1 MNIDYFNKIVTIIF
15 ILCYTYQAL
24 YLFLPLFVKNKA
36 RVINDKTNRYAILI
50 AARNEEQVIGNLI
63 DSLKN
68 QNYPSDYVDIYV
80 CADNCSDNTYELAKQ
95 KGAIV
100 YKRFNSV
107 EVGKGYVLNCLL
119 NKIKQT
125 NKHYDAYL
133 VFDADNIVDKD
144 FIKEIN
150 RVYNEGYQAVTSYRN
165 SKNYGDNWISAGYG
179 LWYLHESSH
188 LNTSRMIINSSCA
201 ISGTGFLVSNEL
213 IENNDGWNY
222 FLLTEDIEFS
232 VDSVLKDIKI
242 GYADKAVVYDEQPTS
257 FKQSFNQR
265 LRWSKGIIQ
274 VLNKYGLEL
283 IKKVIKG
290 DFSSYDMLMNSAPAG
305 IISFISFIVNITYI
319 LDCFLLNNSFIYL
332 FSSLFNV
339 FLGMYLILFI
349 ISLLTTLKEWKNIYC
364 ANLKKIIYIFTC
376 PIFMLTYMPITI
388 VALFKKVEWTPI
400 AHTRRLNL
408 NQIRR

>member
-24 YLFLPLFVKNKA
+24 YLFLPLFVWNKA

-80 CADNCSDNTYELAKQ
+80 CADNCSDNTYGLAKQ
-95 KGAIV
+95 SGAIV
-100 YKRFNSV
+100 YRRFNSV
-107 EVGKGYVLNCLL
+107 EVGKGYVLNYLL
-119 NKIKQT
+119 NKIKQI

-179 LWYLHESSH
+179 LWYLHESAH
-188 LNTSRMIINSSCA
+188 LNASRMIINSSCA

-213 IENNDGWNY
+213 VENNDGWNY

-242 GYADKAVVYDEQPTS
+242 GYADKAIVYDEQPTS

-305 IISFISFIVNITYI
+305 IISFISFVVNIAYI
-319 LDCFLLNNSFIYL
+319 LDRFLLNNSFIYL

-364 ANLKKIIYIFTC
+364 ANLKKII
-376 PIFMLTYMPITI
+376 
-388 VALFKKVEWTPI
+388 
-400 AHTRRLNL
+400 
-408 NQIRR
+408 

>member
-24 YLFLPLFVKNKA
+24 YLFLPLFVRNKT

-80 CADNCSDNTYELAKQ
+80 CADNCSDNTYDLVKK

-107 EVGKGYVLNCLL
+107 EVGKGYVLNYML

-125 NKHYDAYL
+125 NRHYDAYL

-179 LWYLHESSH
+179 LWYLHESAH
-188 LNTSRMIINSSCA
+188 LNASRMIINSSCA

-213 IENNDGWNY
+213 VENNGGWNY

-265 LRWSKGIIQ
+265 LRWSKGVIQ

-283 IKKVIKG
+283 IKKAFKG

-305 IISFISFIVNITYI
+305 ILSFISLIVNSVYI
-319 LDCFLLNNSFIYL
+319 LDRFLINKSLVYL

-339 FLGMYLILFI
+339 FLGMYLMLLA
-349 ISLLTTLKEWKNIYC
+349 ISLLTALKEWKNIYC
-364 ANLKKIIYIFTC
+364 ANIKKIIYIFTC

>member
-24 YLFLPLFVKNKA
+24 YLFLPLFVRNKA

-50 AARNEEQVIGNLI
+50 ADRNEEQVIGNLI

-80 CADNCSDNTYELAKQ
+80 CADNCSDNTYGLAKQ
-95 KGAIV
+95 SGAIV
-100 YKRFNSV
+100 YRRFNSV
-107 EVGKGYVLNCLL
+107 EVGKGYVLNYLL
-119 NKIKQT
+119 NKIKQI

-179 LWYLHESSH
+179 LWYLHESAH
-188 LNTSRMIINSSCA
+188 LNASRMIINSSCA
-201 ISGTGFLVSNEL
+201 ISGT
-213 IENNDGWNY
+213 
-222 FLLTEDIEFS
+222 IEFS

-242 GYADKAVVYDEQPTS
+242 GYADKAIVYDEQPTS

-274 VLNKYGLEL
+274 VLNEL

-290 DFSSYDMLMNSAPAG
+290 DFSSYDMLMNSTPAG
-305 IISFISFIVNITYI
+305 IISFISFVVNIAYI
-319 LDCFLLNNSFIYL
+319 LDRFLLNNSFIYL